1 VVITGQACAALAGD
15 ASRWASEMDAP
26 YKLYKGD
33 CRDFLPLQFDAVIT
47 DPPYPNTSGH
57 FESAIQAARDVIKSI
72 DVNILLCFWSELEI
86 PETKL
91 PLVAVHIWH
100 RTNVNGK
107 IYEPVF
113 HFAKDGIKRR
123 SEIIKG
129 AAVFQGA
136 GAGCIEYAGHPTQKP
151 KHVMRWLIQK
161 YTKPDEIVF
170 DPFMGSGTTGVAA
183 LQLGRKFIGCEID
196 PKYFAIAEKRIKQA
210 AQQPALLHEA
220 QQTLAPDAGKAA
232 AQNTLFE

>member
-1 VVITGQACAALAGD
+1 
-15 ASRWASEMDAP
+15 MDVP

-33 CRDFLPLQFDAVIT
+33 CRDFLPLQFDVVIT

-57 FESAIQAARDVIKSI
+57 FESAIQAARDVIRSL
-72 DVNILLCFWSELEI
+72 DVNIMLCFWSELEI

-107 IYEPVF
+107 IYEPIF

-151 KHVMRWLIQK
+151 KHVMRWLIEK
-161 YTKPDEIVF
+161 YTKPDEVVF
-170 DPFMGSGTTGVAA
+170 DPFMGSGTTGIAA
-183 LQLGRKFIGCEID
+183 LQMGRRFIGCEISAE
-196 PKYFAIAEKRIKQA
+196 YFAIAEKRIGQA
-210 AQQPALLHEA
+210 AQQPALFHEA
-220 QQTLAPDAGKAA
+220 QQSVHLTASGAGGRGEIPLQSSFIADDPSAKHGGR
-232 AQNTLFE
+232 

>member
-1 VVITGQACAALAGD
+1 MSV
-15 ASRWASEMDAP
+15 P
-26 YKLYKGD
+26 YQLYQGD
-33 CRDFLPLQFDAVIT
+33 CRDFAHPNFDVVIT

-57 FESAIQAARDVIKSI
+57 FESAIQAARDVIKSL

-86 PETKL
+86 PETNL

-107 IYEPVF
+107 IYEPIF

-151 KHVMRWLIQK
+151 KHVMRWLIEK
-161 YTKPDEIVF
+161 YTKPDEVIF
-170 DPFMGSGTTGVAA
+170 DPFMGSGSTGVAA
-183 LQLGRKFIGCEID
+183 LQLGRRFVGCEISAE
-196 PKYFAIAEKRIKQA
+196 YFAIAESRIKSA
-210 AQQPALLHEA
+210 ALQPALLHVA
-220 QQTLAPDAGKAA
+220 QQSVQRTGGESGQQSLFSAGEVLPAKVTR
-232 AQNTLFE
+232 QSTRR